1 VIEGFRNET
10 LVGSKGPIAYSIAGS
25 GPALILLHGFPQNRF
40 MWHQIAPELAKT
52 YRVICP
58 DLRGY
63 GGSAKPLGVENY
75 SFREMGAD
83 ILHLMDHLD
92 LGRAHLI
99 GHDRGARVSH
109 RLALDAPERLKTLT
123 LMDIVPTHTLF
134 SNLSREVAL
143 GYYHWFFLAL
153 PAPFPDNMIG
163 HDPDT
168 YFNSCLTGL
177 GTGKEP
183 AFNDTALA
191 AYRTAWRDPET
202 IRAMCDDYRAGAT
215 LDFEQDAKDLDQRV
229 TLPSLVLYA
238 KDGMMDKTYKMHSV
252 WSDKL
257 SNFAVKPMRGGHFF
271 PDHYPQDTLTELRN
285 FLEQNS

>member
-1 VIEGFRNET
+1 MIEGFRNET
-10 LVGSKGPIAYSIAGS
+10 LVGPKGPIAYSIAGS

-40 MWHQIAPELAKT
+40 MWHHIAPELAKT

-109 RLALDAPERLKTLT
+109 RVALDAPERLKTLT

-134 SNLSREVAL
+134 
-143 GYYHWFFLAL
+143 
-153 PAPFPDNMIG
+153 
-163 HDPDT
+163 
-168 YFNSCLTGL
+168 
-177 GTGKEP
+177 
-183 AFNDTALA
+183 
-191 AYRTAWRDPET
+191 
-202 IRAMCDDYRAGAT
+202 
-215 LDFEQDAKDLDQRV
+215 
-229 TLPSLVLYA
+229 
-238 KDGMMDKTYKMHSV
+238 
-252 WSDKL
+252 
-257 SNFAVKPMRGGHFF
+257 
-271 PDHYPQDTLTELRN
+271 
-285 FLEQNS
+285 